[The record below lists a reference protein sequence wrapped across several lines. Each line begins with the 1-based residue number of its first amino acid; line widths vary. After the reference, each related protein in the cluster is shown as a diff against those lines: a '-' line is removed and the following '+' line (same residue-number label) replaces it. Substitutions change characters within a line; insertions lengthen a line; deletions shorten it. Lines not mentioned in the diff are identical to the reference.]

1 MKIETNFV
9 RLNNDK
15 YGNPVY
21 HVGQYDLAALVGVTV
36 DRLTDNADALKAAG
50 FRKYRG
56 SKYGT
61 GYTVQ
66 IYNLDHNVARL
77 RELLAA
83 MAAN

>member
-1 MKIETNFV
+1 MSIETNFV

-15 YGNPVY
+15 YGNPIY
-21 HVGQYDLAALVGVTV
+21 YVGQYDFAALVGVPV
-36 DRLTDNADALKAAG
+36 ERLTDNADALNAAG

-66 IYNLDHNVARL
+66 SYNLAHTIARL
-77 RELLAA
+77 GELLAA
-83 MAAN
+83 MEAN

>member
-1 MKIETNFV
+1 MKTESNFV

-15 YGNPVY
+15 YGNPIY
-21 HVGQYDLAALVGVTV
+21 YVGQYDLAALVGVPV
-36 DRLTDNADALKAAG
+36 ERLTDDVTKVAG

-66 IYNLDHNVARL
+66 SYNLEHNVARL
-77 RELLAA
+77 RAA
-83 MAAN
+83 LMATATN